1 MFSKTADP
9 TAAPTATSSA
19 TSTASA
25 TPRSSNARSVLASD
39 LRITGEISSTGHVE
53 ILGEVDGN
61 VSARGVILG
70 TEGRLNGQIS
80 AETVEVKGKLEGKVH
95 AVDFALRATS
105 VVTADVTY
113 KTLVIDSGAQI
124 EGRFTLSRD

>member
-1 MFSKTADP
+1 MFSKTNDP
-9 TAAPTATSSA
+9 TSAPTSGPTSGP
-19 TSTASA
+19 

-80 AETVEVKGKLEGKVH
+80 AETVEVKGKLEGKVNT
-95 AVDFALRATS
+95 VDFALRASS
-105 VVTADVTY
+105 VVAADVTY

-124 EGRFTLSRD
+124 EGRFTLARD